1 MTEKIS
7 ISRFYK
13 TALLLVLI
21 LSAFS
26 CTRSGGPKYYFNP
39 DMDFGSIKTA
49 AVMPLENMTREQLA
63 AERVRD
69 VFTNLLLS
77 RTNIY
82 VMPPGEVA
90 RGVLITGITN
100 PANPSPEEIIKLG
113 AVIKVD
119 VVITGAVREYGEVKS
134 GAAAANVIS
143 VNLQMIE
150 AATGKIIWTAST
162 TKGGISI
169 WDRLFG
175 GGGKPMN
182 DVTEAAANDLIKK
195 LRLLM

>member
-7 ISRFYK
+7 VSRIYK
-13 TALLLVLI
+13 TLLFLILI
-21 LSAFS
+21 LSAIS
-26 CTRSGGPKYYFNP
+26 CASSPKQTYYFNP

-49 AVMPLENMTREQLA
+49 AIMPLENMTREQLA
-63 AERVRD
+63 ADRVRD

-77 RTNIY
+77 GSDIY
-82 VMPPGEVA
+82 VVPPGEVA
-90 RGVLITGITN
+90 RGVLITGIANSVN
-100 PANPSPEEIIKLG
+100 PAPEEIIKLA

-119 VVITGAVREYGEVKS
+119 VVITGAVREYGEVRS
-134 GAAAANVIS
+134 GTSSANMIS

-150 AATGKIIWTAST
+150 SATGKIIWTAST

-182 DVTEAAANDLIKK
+182 DVTEEAANDLIKK
-195 LRLLM
+195 IRLLM